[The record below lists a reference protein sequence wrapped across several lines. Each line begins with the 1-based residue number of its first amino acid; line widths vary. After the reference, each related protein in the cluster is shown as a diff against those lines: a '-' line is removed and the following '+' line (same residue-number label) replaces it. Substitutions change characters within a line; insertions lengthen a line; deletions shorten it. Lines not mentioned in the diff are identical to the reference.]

1 MFGAQLLIIDSR
13 FQYQLSFYSTFVN
26 VMKRISAFLLSLC
39 LLLGALNVAPAKEVQ
54 NHGVVFEQWIRDT
67 FFESYKPE
75 SYTQKWDIPAKANKK
90 FGGIAVNPKA
100 TKYKGA
106 VDMGD
111 ALRQFDIDEPFW
123 LVIGYWQQE
132 GENKRFVN
140 VVAQRI
146 EPADW
151 RKLWG
156 DLDRADLE
164 RLDAVI
170 KATPD
175 YKEARVLAQAIKRE
189 PKFKTS
195 IITLNPKIDSKSQR
209 RLQCSLS
216 WSKVFKYLA
225 PDANSSAQ
233 EKPLL
238 WGVPVDIEVASAP
251 RSFEA
256 KETE

>member
-1 MFGAQLLIIDSR
+1 
-13 FQYQLSFYSTFVN
+13 
-26 VMKRISAFLLSLC
+26 MKRIPIFLLSLI
-39 LLLGALNVAPAKEVQ
+39 LLGGLWSAAPAREVQ
-54 NHGVVFEQWIRDT
+54 NHGVVFERWIRDT
-67 FFESYKPE
+67 FFDGYTPE
-75 SYTQKWDIPAKANKK
+75 SYTQKWDIPASANKK

-100 TKYKGA
+100 IKYKGA

-123 LVIGYWQQE
+123 LVVGYWQQE
-132 GENKRFVN
+132 GDNKRFVN

-156 DLDRADLE
+156 DLERADLE
-164 RLDAVI
+164 RLDKII
-170 KATPD
+170 KETPD
-175 YKEARVLAQAIKRE
+175 YREARKLAQQIKSE
-189 PKFKTS
+189 PKFKSS

-216 WSKVFKYLA
+216 WSKMFKHVA
-225 PDANSSAQ
+225 PNADPSVQ
-233 EKPLL
+233 ERPLL

-251 RSFEA
+251 RSFEP
-256 KETE
+256 KETSKDREGVQNK

>member
-1 MFGAQLLIIDSR
+1 MKHFRLLA
-13 FQYQLSFYSTFVN
+13 V
-26 VMKRISAFLLSLC
+26 ALC
-39 LLLGALNVAPAKEVQ
+39 LLLGASNIAPAKEVQ

-67 FFESYKPE
+67 FFDGYAPE

-123 LVIGYWQQE
+123 LIIGYWQQE
-132 GENKRFVN
+132 GDNKRFVN
-140 VVAQRI
+140 VVAERV
-146 EPADW
+146 EPTQW

-156 DLDRADLE
+156 DLERADLE

-170 KATPD
+170 KKTPD
-175 YKEARVLAQAIKRE
+175 YQEARKLAQEIKRE
-189 PKFKTS
+189 PKFKSS
-195 IITLNPKIDSKSQR
+195 IITLNPKIDSKTQR

-216 WSKVFKYLA
+216 WSKVFKTLA
-225 PDANSSAQ
+225 PDADPSIQ

-238 WGVPVDIEVASAP
+238 WGVPVSIEVASAP
-251 RSFEA
+251 RSFEP
-256 KETE
+256 KDE